1 MVVSVISKIGKGL
14 NVSSLTSKS
23 FIERLIQEDYKFF
36 TGVPCSLLSGLIYEL
51 EDQKWE
57 ASYVPSVREDASVG
71 LCVGAYLAGTMPVLL
86 MQNSGLGY
94 CLNAFT
100 SLNLIYKIPALVIM
114 SWRGKAGK
122 DAPEH
127 IIMGDIDQELL
138 KTAGMEYSILSA
150 ENCEEVL
157 KKAKQKIYVEKL
169 PYTLIVEK
177 GLFDERH

>member
-51 EDQKWE
+51 EDQKRE
-57 ASYVPSVREDASVG
+57 ASYVPSVREDAAVG

>member
-1 MVVSVISKIGKGL
+1 M
-14 NVSSLTSKS
+14 SSLTSQS
-23 FIERLIQEDYKFF
+23 FIKRLIQEDYKFF

-51 EDQKWE
+51 EDQQE
-57 ASYVPSVREDASVG
+57 VRYIPAVREDAAVG
-71 LCVGAYLAGTMPVLL
+71 LCTGAYLAGAMPVLL

-94 CLNAFT
+94 SLNAFT
-100 SLNLIYKIPALVIM
+100 SLNLIYNIPMLVIM
-114 SWRGKAGK
+114 SWRGKDGK

-127 IIMGDIDQELL
+127 IIMGDIDKQLL
-138 KTAGMEYSILSA
+138 KTAGMEYSLLNE

-157 KKAKQKIYVEKL
+157 RKAKNKICEEKL

>member
-1 MVVSVISKIGKGL
+1 MVVSVISKIGKGF
-14 NVSSLTSKS
+14 NVSSLTSQS

-57 ASYVPSVREDASVG
+57 ARYVPSVREDAAVG

-138 KTAGMEYSILSA
+138 KTVGMEYSILSA
-150 ENCEEVL
+150 ENCEEVI

>member
-1 MVVSVISKIGKGL
+1 MVVSAISKIGKGL

-57 ASYVPSVREDASVG
+57 ASYVPSVREDAAVG

>member
-1 MVVSVISKIGKGL
+1 M
-14 NVSSLTSKS
+14 SSLTSQS
-23 FIERLIQEDYKFF
+23 FIKRLIQEDYKFF

-51 EDQKWE
+51 EGQQE
-57 ASYVPSVREDASVG
+57 ARYIPAVREDAAVG
-71 LCVGAYLAGTMPVLL
+71 LCTGAYLAGAMPVLL

-94 CLNAFT
+94 SLNAFT
-100 SLNLIYKIPALVIM
+100 SLNLIYNIPMLVIM
-114 SWRGKAGK
+114 SWRGKDGK

-127 IIMGDIDQELL
+127 IIMGDIDKQLL
-138 KTAGMEYSILSA
+138 KTAGMEYSLLNQ

-157 KKAKQKIYVEKL
+157 RKAKNKICEEKL

>member
-1 MVVSVISKIGKGL
+1 M
-14 NVSSLTSKS
+14 SSLTSQS

-51 EDQKWE
+51 EDQKGE
-57 ASYVPSVREDASVG
+57 ARYVPSVREDAAVG
-71 LCVGAYLAGTMPVLL
+71 LCVGAYLAGKMPVLL

-138 KTAGMEYSILSA
+138 KTAGMEYSILSE
-150 ENCEEVL
+150 ENCDEVL
-157 KKAKQKIYVEKL
+157 KKAKQKICVEKL

>member
-1 MVVSVISKIGKGL
+1 VL
-14 NVSSLTSKS
+14 SLTSQS

-51 EDQKWE
+51 EDQTGE
-57 ASYVPSVREDASVG
+57 ARYVPSVREDAAVG

-127 IIMGDIDQELL
+127 IIMGDIDRELL
-138 KTAGMEYSILSA
+138 KTAGMEYSILSE
-150 ENCEEVL
+150 ENCEKVL
-157 KKAKQKIYVEKL
+157 KKAKQKICDEKL

>member
-57 ASYVPSVREDASVG
+57 ASYVPSVREDAAVG
-71 LCVGAYLAGTMPVLL
+71 LCVGAYLAGTMPVIL

>member
-1 MVVSVISKIGKGL
+1 
-14 NVSSLTSKS
+14 VSSLTSQS

-51 EDQKWE
+51 EDQKGE
-57 ASYVPSVREDASVG
+57 ARYVPSVREDAAVG
-71 LCVGAYLAGTMPVLL
+71 LCVGAYLAGAKPVLL

-138 KTAGMEYSILSA
+138 KTAGMEYSVLSE
-150 ENCEEVL
+150 ENCEKVL
-157 KKAKQKIYVEKL
+157 KKAKQKICDEKL